1 MKLTVGAKILLG
13 FALALIIQL
22 VVAVVSYR
30 TTTRLIDNSGD
41 VTQTYLILGE
51 LEQLLSFLK
60 DAETGQRGYLLTQKR
75 TYLDPYTK
83 SLPAIEDSLKEVN
96 RLTNKNSDQQKRVVD
111 LREQVEL
118 KLKELAKTIELN
130 DDPAQ
135 GPSKALELVKGDS
148 GKDVMDKIR
157 KIMGAMQ
164 DEEKR
169 LLAQRAK
176 QAAEDASLAANTI
189 LFGTLIAFVFVAVAG
204 ILIQRSITVPL
215 RGFMHFVERI
225 GTGDL
230 TQQAPPGSGDEVSKL
245 GETLNQ
251 MVAGLRDLAGQTR
264 TATEN
269 LNASS
274 AEILASVQQQVAGTR
289 EQAASVQEIT
299 TTVEEIGQSG
309 NQISERAKQ
318 VAASAEATASTTTQ
332 GLQSVQIA
340 TRSMEA
346 IREQVEAFA
355 EHIVALSEKTQA
367 VGEII
372 SAVTDIAERSN
383 LLALNA
389 AIEAAG
395 AGEHGNRFA
404 VVASEMKNLADQAKE
419 STVQVQTILG
429 AIQKGINSSV
439 MLTEEAVK
447 RSEAGKE
454 QAEKT
459 ESVIRQMADT
469 TQESVRAF
477 QQIIA
482 ATNQQ
487 QIGLEQVTQGMKDIR
502 QAAGQTATAS
512 AQLEKAVVNVNALSQ
527 QLQKAAGRYKM

>member
-1 MKLTVGAKILLG
+1 M
-13 FALALIIQL
+13 IQ
-22 VVAVVSYR
+22 VAVAFVSYR
-30 TTTRLIDNSGD
+30 TTNQMLATADR
-41 VTQTYLILGE
+41 VTHTYQVLGE
-51 LEQLLSFLK
+51 REQLLSSLK
-60 DAETGQRGYLLTQKR
+60 DAETGQRGFLLIEEKGAKKESYLEPYNQAVKDIPGILDRLQKLTDDNELQQ
-75 TYLDPYTK
+75 TL
-83 SLPAIEDSLKEVN
+83 LKE
-96 RLTNKNSDQQKRVVD
+96 D
-111 LREQVEL
+111 LRPLIET
-118 KLKELAKTIELN
+118 KLTELARTIRLDREGKRSEALDVVKSGEGKQAM
-130 DDPAQ
+130 DDLR
-135 GPSKALELVKGDS
+135 K
-148 GKDVMDKIR
+148 VMDKM
-157 KIMGAMQ
+157 KN
-164 DEEKR
+164 EEYR
-169 LLAQRAK
+169 LLKLRTEATDGDVAQAK
-176 QAAEDASLAANTI
+176 GVI
-189 LFGTLIAFVFVAVAG
+189 LYGTLLAVLLVSIAGFV
-204 ILIQRSITVPL
+204 IQRSITVPL
-215 RGFMHFVERI
+215 RGFMQFVEQI
-225 GTGDL
+225 GNGDL
-230 TQQAPPGSGDEVSKL
+230 TRQAPTASRDEVGKL

-264 TATEN
+264 AATEN

-299 TTVEEIGQSG
+299 TTVEEISQSG
-309 NQISERAKQ
+309 GQISERAKQ
-318 VAASAEATASTTTQ
+318 VAAAAEATASITTQ

-355 EHIVALSEKTQA
+355 EHIVSLSEKTQA

-395 AGEHGNRFA
+395 AGEHGVRFA

-419 STVQVQTILG
+419 STVQVQSILG

-447 RSEAGKE
+447 RAEAGKE
-454 QAEKT
+454 QAENT
-459 ESVIRQMADT
+459 EGVIRQMAGT
-469 TQESVRAF
+469 TQESVQAF

-487 QIGLEQVTQGMKDIR
+487 QIGLDQVTQGMKDIR
-502 QAAGQTATAS
+502 QAATQTAS
-512 AQLEKAVVNVNALSQ
+512 ASGQLEKAVANVNALSQ
-527 QLQKAAGRYKM
+527 QLQKATGRYKM